1 MNSQNTAGSVGASGP
16 TSKAR
21 EADAIYQSD
30 RVVARVIEPEVDLEA
45 KEIRFSEIY
54 RSDELL
60 LPEECEFQNYRILIQ
75 RIAYA
80 TKVEKDAAGKGRIL
94 RGVTADVLGY
104 REQ

>member
-16 TSKAR
+16 PAKAR

-54 RSDELL
+54 QSDELL

-75 RIAYA
+75 RIGYA
-80 TKVEKDAAGKGRIL
+80 SKAEKHAVDKGRIL